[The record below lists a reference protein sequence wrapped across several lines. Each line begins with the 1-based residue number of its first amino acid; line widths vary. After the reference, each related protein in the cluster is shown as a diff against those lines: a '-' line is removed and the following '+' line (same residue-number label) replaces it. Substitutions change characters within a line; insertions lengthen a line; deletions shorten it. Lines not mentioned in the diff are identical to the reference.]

1 MSSVVLKQTVKL
13 FVSCSNREATLAD
26 ELLKELE
33 GHFAASGRFRPSLW
47 MDRRNIDL
55 GKEWHP
61 TILKARDECD
71 YGLLLL
77 SPAFFA
83 SEYIREHE
91 LPQLLERDVVLPVAL
106 RPWAEDADLR
116 GVEKHHFFR
125 HEGKAFSESR
135 NKAGFVLALYEKITK
150 RVGKS

>member
-1 MSSVVLKQTVKL
+1 MSATSVKQTVKL
-13 FVSCSNREATLAD
+13 FVSYSNREATLAD

-33 GHFAASGRFRPSLW
+33 GHFAASGRFQLSLW
-47 MDRRNIDL
+47 MDRRNIEL

-77 SPAFFA
+77 SPAFF
-83 SEYIREHE
+83 SSDYIREHE
-91 LPQLLERDVVLPVAL
+91 LPQFLSRDVVLPVVL

-116 GVEKHHFFR
+116 GLEKHHFFR
-125 HEGKAFSESR
+125 HGGKAFSESR

-150 RVGKS
+150 RVGNS